1 MSKESWGR
9 WGDEDEI
16 GALNLIDSTKRLNAL
31 SLVTEGRVVSLAQ
44 PLNRKTPVPSHRLG
58 LGHFL
63 DRDGGDYAPSIRR
76 PGGFQFSEDTV
87 ILPTHSGTHIDAL
100 CHVWYDD
107 QLYNGFNSNGTRS
120 SGATKCGVEA
130 MPPIFTRG
138 VLLDLASVD
147 GRALSAGDRLT
158 AELLERT
165 CNDRDVQLSPGDVV
179 LLRTGWTERI
189 DELGASFFDG
199 EPGIDVSAAEWL
211 AEQDIAALG
220 ADNYAVEA
228 IPFEEDY
235 VFPVHQRLLRDF
247 GIPLMEGLMLGE
259 LAAAGRSEF
268 LFCSA
273 ALPISGGTGSPIHPF
288 GVL

>member
-1 MSKESWGR
+1 MSKDSWGR

-16 GALNLIDSTKRLNAL
+16 GALNLIDPAKRMRAL
-31 SLVTEGRVVSLAQ
+31 SSVLDGRVVSLVQ
-44 PLNRKTPVPSHRLG
+44 PLNRQTPVPSHRLG
-58 LGHFL
+58 VGHFL

-107 QLYNGFNSNGTRS
+107 QLYNGFNSAGTRS
-120 SGATKCGVEA
+120 SGATRCGIEA

-138 VLLDLASVD
+138 ILIDLASDDDV
-147 GRALSAGDRLT
+147 ALSAGDRVT
-158 AELLERT
+158 ADQLARA
-165 CNDRDVQLSPGDVV
+165 CRDRNVQLSPGDAV
-179 LLRTGWTERI
+179 LLRTGWSERM
-189 DELGASFFDG
+189 DELGVVFFDG
-199 EPGIDVSAAEWL
+199 EPGIDLSAAEWL
-211 AEQDIAALG
+211 AEQDVAVVG

-228 IPFEEDY
+228 IPFEEDS

-247 GIPLMEGLMLGE
+247 GIPLIEGLVLGE
-259 LAAAGRSEF
+259 LAASGRSEF
-268 LFCSA
+268 LFCCA

>member
-1 MSKESWGR
+1 MSKDSWGR
-9 WGDEDEI
+9 WGDDDEI
-16 GALNLIDSTKRLNAL
+16 GALNLIDPATRLNAL
-31 SLVTEGRVVSLAQ
+31 SLVSEGRVVSLAQ

-63 DRDGGDYAPSIRR
+63 DRDGGDYAPGARR
-76 PGGFQFSEDTV
+76 PGGFQFCEDTV

-107 QLYNGFNSNGTRS
+107 RLYNGFDSKGTRS
-120 SGATKCGVEA
+120 NGAAKCGIEV

-138 VLLDLASVD
+138 VLLDFAGVD
-147 GRALSAGDRLT
+147 GRALSAGERLT
-158 AELLERT
+158 ADLLERA
-165 CNDRDVQLSPGDVV
+165 CKERDVQLKAGDVV
-179 LLRTGWTERI
+179 LLRTGWSERI
-189 DELGASFFDG
+189 DELGAAFFDG
-199 EPGIDVSAAEWL
+199 EPGVDVSAAEWL

-228 IPFEEDY
+228 IPFEEDL

-247 GIPLMEGLMLGE
+247 GIPLIEGLMLGE
-259 LAAAGRSEF
+259 LAAARRSEF
-268 LFCSA
+268 LFCCA
-273 ALPISGGTGSPIHPF
+273 ALPITGGTGSPIHPF